1 MALPSLLVIII
12 GFIFIFVI
20 FKLFTTIL
28 RAVFYTFVL
37 LFLISIVFG
46 FFVIKDVND
55 MKNNFG
61 NSSKLVLLA
70 DNNTVTSGFTATDVV
85 TPLSA
90 QQLSEAT
97 ALLQKKD
104 YKTLLGSNYK
114 LFIIKTEV
122 LQNLSE
128 AQFAIEGK
136 KVTMGNILGV
146 LKSDKPRTDYASL
159 IELNPG
165 DIPSQVTNE
174 EIKAGLFRNV
184 FTYIFQ
190 RPLIILQQYQKGNI
204 YIYPETIAFK
214 AMKISSI
221 PILDFFVKE
230 TINNNES
237 VKKEV
242 K

>member
-1 MALPSLLVIII
+1 
-12 GFIFIFVI
+12 
-20 FKLFTTIL
+20 
-28 RAVFYTFVL
+28 
-37 LFLISIVFG
+37 
-46 FFVIKDVND
+46 

-61 NSSKLVLLA
+61 NSSKLILLV
-70 DNNTVTSGFTATDVV
+70 DNQTVTSGFTAAEVV

-114 LFIIKTEV
+114 LFIIKTGALE
-122 LQNLSE
+122 NISE
-128 AQFAIEGK
+128 AQLGIEGK
-136 KVTMGNILGV
+136 QVTIGNILGV
-146 LKSDKPRTDYASL
+146 LKSDKPIPEYASL
-159 IELNPG
+159 VELNPG

-174 EIKAGLFRNV
+174 EIKTGLFRNV
-184 FTYIFQ
+184 FVYIFQ

-230 TINNNES
+230 TIQNNES
-237 VKKEV
+237 LKEV

>member
-1 MALPSLLVIII
+1 MALPSLLIIII
-12 GFIFIFVI
+12 GFIFVFII

-37 LFLISIVFG
+37 LFMISIVLG
-46 FFVIKDVND
+46 FFIIKDVND

-61 NSSKLVLLA
+61 NSSKLILLV
-70 DNNTVTSGFTATDVV
+70 DNQTVASGFTAAEVIK
-85 TPLSA
+85 PLSA

-104 YKTLLGSNYK
+104 YKTLQGSNYK

-122 LQNLSE
+122 FENLSDV
-128 AQFAIEGK
+128 QFAIEGK
-136 KVTMGNILGV
+136 KVTLGSILGI
-146 LKSDKPRTDYASL
+146 LKSDQPIKDYARL
-159 IELNPG
+159 VELSPG

-174 EIKAGLFRNV
+174 EIKAGLFRSAFV
-184 FTYIFQ
+184 YIFQ

-230 TINNNES
+230 TISNNES

-242 K
+242 N